1 MVLQGGLGAAAVVAS
16 AVVASVVVAS
26 VVVAA
31 TVVAATVVVS
41 SCAWSWTQIRR
52 LFEADVFLHVIPSK
66 QVPRW
71 F

>member
-16 AVVASVVVAS
+16 AVVASVVVA
-26 VVVAA
+26 
-31 TVVAATVVVS
+31 ATVVVS

-52 LFEADVFLHVIPSK
+52 LFEVDVFLHVIPSK
-66 QVPRW
+66 HLPRW

>member
-1 MVLQGGLGAAAVVAS
+1 MVLQGGLGAAA
-16 AVVASVVVAS
+16 VVAS